1 MTNEK
6 VENFINKKFLDQ
18 LPVKVNFKN
27 RGPIHGIFIKTSDYA
42 DLKAK
47 NLWRIVGENN
57 LAAYNKSKDSSL
69 AGIFSGV
76 HMKKIEASKEG

>member
-27 RGPIHGIFIKTSDYA
+27 RGPIHV

-47 NLWRIVGENN
+47 NLWRIVGKNN

>member
-6 VENFINKKFLDQ
+6 IEKFINKQFLDL
-18 LPVKVNFKN
+18 LPVKVNFRN
-27 RGPIHGIFIKTSDYA
+27 RGPIHGIFIKTPDYA

-47 NLWRIVGENN
+47 NLWRIVGGNN
-57 LAAYNKSKDSSL
+57 IEAYKKSKDSSL

-76 HMKKIEASKEG
+76 HMKKLEASNET